1 ERRRDAARRRL
12 PHEPPLPGAARREPA
27 RREVRPLPVPPGVR
41 RLARPCLRGDG
52 KHPRRRS
59 GVRACA
65 DRPAGGDPM
74 RRVLLVACATI
85 LRAAVGLA
93 AGAAEDATEGRV
105 LYTRYCGACHGVRA
119 DGNGPIAS
127 VLRRPPTDL
136 RHLGGRYGTPLASD
150 EIARFV

>member
-1 ERRRDAARRRL
+1 
-12 PHEPPLPGAARREPA
+12 
-27 RREVRPLPVPPGVR
+27 
-41 RLARPCLRGDG
+41 
-52 KHPRRRS
+52 
-59 GVRACA
+59 
-65 DRPAGGDPM
+65 M

-105 LYTRYCGACHGVRA
+105 LYARYCGACHGIAA

-150 EIARFV
+150 EVARFVDGRTAVTAHGPREMPVWGERFAAPEPEATGRTPAIDVRIRRMVDYLQTIQEPDPRR

>member
-1 ERRRDAARRRL
+1 
-12 PHEPPLPGAARREPA
+12 
-27 RREVRPLPVPPGVR
+27 
-41 RLARPCLRGDG
+41 
-52 KHPRRRS
+52 
-59 GVRACA
+59 
-65 DRPAGGDPM
+65 M

-105 LYTRYCGACHGVRA
+105 LYTRYCGACHGVAA

-136 RHLGGRYGTPLASD
+136 RHLGARYGTPLASD
-150 EIARFV
+150 EIARFIDGRTAVTAHGPREMPVWGERFAAPEPEATGRAPAIDARIRRVVNYLRTIQEPDPRR

>member
-1 ERRRDAARRRL
+1 
-12 PHEPPLPGAARREPA
+12 
-27 RREVRPLPVPPGVR
+27 
-41 RLARPCLRGDG
+41 
-52 KHPRRRS
+52 
-59 GVRACA
+59 
-65 DRPAGGDPM
+65 M

-127 VLRRPPTDL
+127 VLHRPPTDL

-150 EIARFV
+150 EIARFVDGRTAVTAHGPREMPVWGERFAAPEAEETGRASTTDVRIRRIVEYLRTIQEPDPRR